1 MMENFNQGRR
11 KDQYESSGKAMTV
24 GCIGFAF
31 TIISII
37 IWGLLGG

>member
-1 MMENFNQGRR
+1 MENFENQGRR
-11 KDQYESSGKAMTV
+11 KEQLESNYKVMTV
-24 GCIGFAF
+24 GCIGFGF